1 MVTVDKFLLLKLH
14 PCAEGLSDEVVHDIG
29 NQCELLRCES
39 GEILHKANDPMAFVY
54 LVIHGRV
61 KVTLVDIQGNVLL
74 TRYQMA
80 GTQVGALAAAS
91 GEPSPMQ
98 VEVVEPSTLLCLSYQ
113 TLFALT
119 KQHDIFRQNMSRIIA
134 EAVNSTLMGERRKK
148 LPRLISI
155 FHQSPATR
163 ELARRLLVRLHDLGQ
178 NAYVVHDQPDWNPID
193 GIPHYCMLKNGRYVS
208 NSEVR
213 QEIDKMPDRKPIVLD
228 LDAAMEIK
236 RISDVIEISEK
247 IFWCVTPDTW
257 RKAAAQLA
265 EIEQQS
271 PNWRDK
277 INIVWLL
284 PGSMPWAPLA
294 PELNLLAIR
303 NFKVSLDEPPEHR
316 SRVMLNGFE
325 RIIHEMRGVRIGLA
339 LGGGAARGMAHLGV
353 LQVLEENGICV
364 DMIAGTSAGAMTGIL
379 YASGMNPSYST
390 ECFVKELTPP
400 WLFRKIPNGGHWYL
414 LYMYRRCQFD
424 PLLRKYLK
432 DSRLEQLPIPVHS
445 VTVDLISG
453 QPIVREVG
461 DSVNAILE
469 SINVPVLSKPINRDG
484 RALVDGGIIN
494 NVPANTL
501 VAKGC
506 NFVIAVSVTA
516 KIKQEFAKNGPHTLT
531 AKMKSASVL
540 ETIMRTYVVQNVNMN
555 SVGVQPADFVI
566 QPDVRDFDITE
577 FSRADE
583 MSAIGAQ
590 TAHESLPQLK
600 QLLSRVDSK
609 LFEFN

>member
-1 MVTVDKFLLLKLH
+1 
-14 PCAEGLSDEVVHDIG
+14 
-29 NQCELLRCES
+29 
-39 GEILHKANDPMAFVY
+39 
-54 LVIHGRV
+54 
-61 KVTLVDIQGNVLL
+61 
-74 TRYQMA
+74 
-80 GTQVGALAAAS
+80 
-91 GEPSPMQ
+91 
-98 VEVVEPSTLLCLSYQ
+98 
-113 TLFALT
+113 
-119 KQHDIFRQNMSRIIA
+119 MSRIIA

-163 ELARRLLVRLHDLGQ
+163 ELSRRLVIRLHDLGQ
-178 NAYVVHDQPDWNPID
+178 NAFVVHDQPDWTPVD
-193 GIPHYCMLKNGRYVS
+193 GVPHYCILQNGRYAS
-208 NSEVR
+208 DAEVR

-228 LDAAMEIK
+228 LDAAIQMK
-236 RISDVIEISEK
+236 RISDVVEISEK
-247 IFWCVTPDTW
+247 VFWCVTPNTW
-257 RKAAAQLA
+257 RKAAAQLV
-265 EIEQQS
+265 EIEHQS

-294 PELNLLAIR
+294 PELKSLAIR
-303 NFKVSLDEPPEHR
+303 DFKVSLDEPPEHR

-353 LQVLEENGICV
+353 LRVLEENGICV

-379 YASGMNPSYST
+379 YASGMNPVYST

-400 WLFRKIPNGGHWYL
+400 WFFRKIPNGSHWYL

-453 QPIVREVG
+453 QPIVRQEG
-461 DSVNAILE
+461 DSVHAVLE

-516 KIKQEFAKNGPHTLT
+516 KIKQEFAKNGPDTLT

-566 QPDVRDFDITE
+566 QPDVRDFDVTE

-583 MSAIGAQ
+583 MSTIGAQ
-590 TAHESLPQLK
+590 TTRESLPKLK

-609 LFEFN
+609 LFEEPFSLAPSPSLNSSRIT